1 MVEER
6 KAKEASVRNVVVVV
20 MEKGNQEKG
29 RQEAGRHGRE
39 EAKGKE
45 IDYEKL

>member
-6 KAKEASVRNVVVVV
+6 KAKEASVGNVVVAV
-20 MEKGNQEKG
+20 MEKGNLEKG

-39 EAKGKE
+39 GKRR
-45 IDYEKL
+45 DRMMR